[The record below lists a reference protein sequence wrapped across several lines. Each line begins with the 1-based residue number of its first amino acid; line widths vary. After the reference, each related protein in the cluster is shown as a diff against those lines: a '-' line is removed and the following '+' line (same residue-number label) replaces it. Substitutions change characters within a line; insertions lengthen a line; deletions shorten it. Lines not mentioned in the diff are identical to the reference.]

1 MKIQSENINL
11 SCFRIIEKTS
21 HRNCRYS
28 LTEIFLIEMRKKL
41 KNKINAIFVFV
52 LFLAVMK
59 IFSMT
64 LLRISFCWCA
74 CFSFEIY
81 CDLFEFIC
89 LRANASVEWTNIEV
103 PPNIAVCVILF
114 VNLRLEIEHNEPK
127 ISIKTWVTN
136 KKKCYDFIFLSLG
149 LILASLLQK
158 KSKNL
163 ILCVFSIKANS

>member
-1 MKIQSENINL
+1 MWEYDEEEQINWMKIQSENINL

-64 LLRISFCWCA
+64 LLRI
-74 CFSFEIY
+74 Y
-81 CDLFEFIC
+81 LFVDVLVFLLRFI
-89 LRANASVEWTNIEV
+89 
-103 PPNIAVCVILF
+103 VILF
-114 VNLRLEIEHNEPK
+114 EYIYVRMQ
-127 ISIKTWVTN
+127 
-136 KKKCYDFIFLSLG
+136 
-149 LILASLLQK
+149 A
-158 KSKNL
+158 
-163 ILCVFSIKANS
+163 